1 VLDDLDTHAS
11 SEELMVGSD
20 AVNKI
25 GLDVVGTTYQ
35 LKKEENILEEIEDV
49 NYIFSLLMSNLHD
62 PFVLPVGD

>member
-1 VLDDLDTHAS
+1 VRDDCDTHAS

-20 AVNKI
+20 AVNEI

-49 NYIFSLLMSNLHD
+49 NYIFSLLMSKLHD